1 MSIKKLEDGRFEVD
15 VRPRGRDGK
24 RIRKKFD
31 RKADAHSFEK
41 SIIAKYQ
48 NKDYLSRPADKRRM
62 SEFVELW
69 WMLLG
74 RNLPYAN
81 RRLNTINGICRDME
95 DPMLYQVD
103 SKCIVAYRA
112 YRLEQ
117 GIKASTINHDL
128 FALSGVFKTMA
139 KIGEYHG
146 ENPVSTLSPLK
157 EVRSEM
163 SYLTAREID
172 TLLSQ
177 LVGDYYRIAVLC
189 LATGARWGEA
199 YSLKA
204 ENIVHNNVMFSHT
217 KNGDKRVVPI
227 SQDIADIVKNRESGR
242 LFRVSY
248 SRFRKMMKEAKP
260 NLPDGQAAHALRH
273 TFATHFMMKG
283 GNIIT
288 LQRILGHSDV
298 SQTMTY
304 AHFSPDY
311 LADAVNYNPLTSASA
326 LCPHPNDTST
336 LRPHLCGSE
345 GVSGV

>member
-1 MSIKKLEDGRFEVD
+1 MSIKKLEDGRYEVD
-15 VRPRGRDGK
+15 VRPRGRNGK

-31 RKADAHSFEK
+31 RKADAHAYERG
-41 SIIAKYQ
+41 IVAKYQ
-48 NKDYLSRPADKRRM
+48 NNDYLSRPADKRRM

-69 WMLLG
+69 WILLG
-74 RNLPYAN
+74 RNLRYAKS
-81 RRLNTINGICRDME
+81 RLSTMNGICRDME
-95 DPMLYQVD
+95 DPMLYQID
-103 SKCIVAYRA
+103 SRCLVEYRA
-112 YRLEQ
+112 YRLDI

-128 FALSGVFKTMA
+128 FALSGAFKAMA
-139 KIGEYHG
+139 KIDEYHG
-146 ENPVSTLSPLK
+146 ENPVATLSPLK

-163 SYLTAREID
+163 SYLTTNEIE

-177 LVGDYYRIAVLC
+177 LVGDYYPIAVLC

-199 YSLKA
+199 YGLKA

-227 SQDIADIVKNRESGR
+227 SQEIADIVKTRESGR

-260 NLPDGQAAHALRH
+260 NLPDGQAVHALRH

-311 LADAVNYNPLTSASA
+311 LADAVSYNPLSTV
-326 LCPHPNDTST
+326 ST
-336 LRPHLCGSE
+336 LRPQCPHC
-345 GVSGV
+345 VHKRTA

>member
-31 RKADAHSFEK
+31 RKADAHAYER

-48 NKDYLSRPADKRRM
+48 NNDYLNRPADKRRL
-62 SEFVELW
+62 SEFIETW
-69 WMLLG
+69 WTLLG
-74 RNLPYAN
+74 RNLPYAR
-81 RRLNTINGICRDME
+81 RRLSTVNGICRDMN
-95 DPMLYQVD
+95 DPMLYQID
-103 SKCIVAYRA
+103 SRCLIDYRA
-112 YRLEQ
+112 ERLGN

-128 FALSGVFKTMA
+128 FALSGIFKAMGA
-139 KIGEYHG
+139 IDEFHG
-146 ENPVSTLSPLK
+146 ENLIATLAPLR

-163 SYLTAREID
+163 SYLTESEID
-172 TLLSQ
+172 TLLSSIK
-177 LVGDYYRIAVLC
+177 GDYYRIAVLC

-199 YSLKA
+199 YGLKA
-204 ENIVHNNVMFSHT
+204 ENIIHNNVMFSHT
-217 KNGDKRVVPI
+217 KNGEKRVVPI
-227 SQDIADIVKNRESGR
+227 SQEVAEIIKVRETGR
-242 LFRVSY
+242 LFKVSY
-248 SRFRKMMKEAKP
+248 SRFRKMMKAAKP

-288 LQRILGHSDV
+288 LQRILGHADV

-311 LADAVNYNPLTSASA
+311 LADAINFNPLSKV
-326 LCPHPNDTST
+326 ST
-336 LRPHLCGSE
+336 LRPQLTG
-345 GVSGV
+345 

>member
-31 RKADAHSFEK
+31 RKADAHAYER

-48 NKDYLSRPADKRRM
+48 NNDYMSRPADKRRM

-74 RNLPYAN
+74 RNLSYAKS
-81 RRLNTINGICRDME
+81 RLSTMSGICRDME
-95 DPMLYQVD
+95 DPMLYQIDSRCLVD
-103 SKCIVAYRA
+103 YRA
-112 YRLEQ
+112 YRLEI

-128 FALSGVFKTMA
+128 FALSGVFKAMA
-139 KIGEYHG
+139 KIDEYHG
-146 ENPVSTLSPLK
+146 ENPVATLSPLK

-163 SYLTAREID
+163 SYLTASEID

-177 LVGDYYRIAVLC
+177 IVGDYYRIAVLC

-199 YSLKA
+199 YGLKA

-227 SQDIADIVKNRESGR
+227 SQEIADIVKTRESGR

-260 NLPDGQAAHALRH
+260 NLPDGQAVHALRH

-311 LADAVNYNPLTSASA
+311 LADAVSYNPLSTV
-326 LCPHPNDTST
+326 ST
-336 LRPHLCGSE
+336 LRPQIEGFL

>member
-1 MSIKKLEDGRFEVD
+1 MSIKKLEDGRYEVD
-15 VRPRGRDGK
+15 VRPRGRNGK

-31 RKADAHSFEK
+31 RKADAHAYERD
-41 SIIAKYQ
+41 IIAKYQ
-48 NKDYLSRPADKRRM
+48 TNDYLSRPADKRRM

-74 RNLPYAN
+74 RNLPYAA
-81 RRLNTINGICRDME
+81 RRLSTLNGICRDME
-95 DPMLYQVD
+95 DPMLYQID
-103 SKCIVAYRA
+103 SRCLIDYRA
-112 YRLEQ
+112 YRLGE

-128 FALSGVFKTMA
+128 FALSGVFKSMA
-139 KIGEYHG
+139 EVNEYHG
-146 ENPVSTLSPLK
+146 ENPVVTLAPLK

-163 SYLTAREID
+163 SYLTAEEIV
-172 TLLSQ
+172 TLLA
-177 LVGDYYRIAVLC
+177 LVQGDYYRIAVLC

-199 YSLKA
+199 YGLKA
-204 ENIVHNNVMFSHT
+204 ENIVHNHVMFSHT

-227 SQDIADIVKNRESGR
+227 SQEVASIVKTRESGR

-273 TFATHFMMKG
+273 TFATHFMIKG

-311 LADAVNYNPLTSASA
+311 LTDAVSFNPL
-326 LCPHPNDTST
+326 NGVST
-336 LRPHLCGSE
+336 LRPHIE
-345 GVSGV
+345 GEMGKIGV